1 MSTRVA
7 NRSLWLALAMVSF
20 CVVASAPAV
29 AGDADAKP
37 VPVGPIPGSREVHT
51 RDAHGR
57 LDVFTSIPEGSKFGS
72 EGGAG
77 RPCSAWVPESGPAA
91 VPGEST
97 FVDSMNW
104 IFIEGQAF
112 ASSASY
118 PIFDSKDRTL
128 PSMPVVGAGSPTGAV
143 RTFSMFC
150 QNLEARNFR
159 GTITVTGTDPSLDP
173 RPRVAEL
180 WNGVRLDRPVVVP
193 DPTIVSFGRLVTRH
207 PSWLAISS
215 SSWGMRSSAVEYWR
229 GWELQL
235 ILRPIGLEFTAVQR
249 PPEGK
254 RPGVDAGV
262 RAPFTVSIPCVGGGP
277 NPVWGADRFPE
288 RPASLP
294 DFSAPGIGADVG
306 LGGCVWTPEFLGT
319 VSLTA
324 RVTYEVTF
332 WMSGYT
338 QRLADYVWDSVP
350 VDYAVGGLSVVNVNG
365 GA

>member
-1 MSTRVA
+1 VSTRVA
-7 NRSLWLALAMVSF
+7 RPSLSLLMMVSC
-20 CVVASAPAV
+20 CVVASTPAV

-37 VPVGPIPGSREVHT
+37 VPVGPIPGAREVHT

-57 LDVFTSIPEGSKFGS
+57 LDVFTSIPDGSKFGS

-77 RPCSAWVPESGPAA
+77 RPCGAWIPDSGPAA
-91 VPGEST
+91 VPGESSY
-97 FVDSMNW
+97 VDSMNW

-128 PSMPVVGAGSPTGAV
+128 PGPVLGAGSPTSAA
-143 RTFSMFC
+143 RTFSVFC

-159 GTITVTGTDPSLDP
+159 GAITVTGTDPSLDP
-173 RPRVAEL
+173 RPRAAEL
-180 WNGVRLDRPVVVP
+180 RNGVRLERPVVVP
-193 DPTIVSFGRLVTRH
+193 DPTVASFGRLVTRH
-207 PSWLAISS
+207 PSWLAILP
-215 SSWGMRSSAVEYWR
+215 SSWGMRASAVEYWR

-249 PPEGK
+249 PPDGK
-254 RPGVDAGV
+254 SPGVDAGV

-277 NPVWGADRFPE
+277 NPVWGTDRFPE
-288 RPASLP
+288 RPPSLP
-294 DFSAPGIGADVG
+294 NFSAPGIGTEIG

-338 QRLADYVWDSVP
+338 ERLADYVWDSVP
-350 VDYAVGGLSVVNVNG
+350 VDFAVGGLSVVNVNG

>member
-7 NRSLWLALAMVSF
+7 RLSLPLLLMVS
-20 CVVASAPAV
+20 CCLVTSKPAV

-37 VPVGPIPGSREVHT
+37 VPVGPIPGAREVHT
-51 RDAHGR
+51 RDARGR
-57 LDVFTSIPEGSKFGS
+57 LDVFTSIPDGSKFGS

-77 RPCSAWVPESGPAA
+77 SPCGAWIPDSGPAA
-91 VPGEST
+91 VPGESNY
-97 FVDSMNW
+97 VDSMNW

-112 ASSASY
+112 ASSVSY

-128 PSMPVVGAGSPTGAV
+128 PGPVLGAGSPTSAA
-143 RTFSMFC
+143 RTFSVFC

-173 RPRVAEL
+173 RPRAAEL
-180 WNGVRLDRPVVVP
+180 RNGVRLERPIVVP
-193 DPTIVSFGRLVTRH
+193 DPTVASFGRLVTRH
-207 PSWLAISS
+207 PSWLAISP
-215 SSWGMRSSAVEYWR
+215 SSWGMRASAVEYWR
-229 GWELQL
+229 GWELRL
-235 ILRPIGLEFTAVQR
+235 ILRPIGLEFSALQR
-249 PPEGK
+249 PPAGK
-254 RPGVDAGV
+254 SPGVDAGV

-277 NPVWGADRFPE
+277 NPVWGTDRFPE
-288 RPASLP
+288 RPPSLP
-294 DFSAPGIGADVG
+294 DFSAPGIGTEVG

-338 QRLADYVWDSVP
+338 ERLADYVWDSVP
-350 VDYAVGGLSVVNVNG
+350 VDFAVGGLSVVNVNG